1 MAGRMMEVYGSEVEV
16 TERERERIGSTWA
29 QFHTHRYSNFY
40 VYQYATGIA
49 GADHLVQRVADG
61 DPKAAEFYRAFLK
74 SAGSMY
80 PLEGLR
86 LAGVDMTSPQPVEAA
101 FATLA
106 GLVPRLEELMR

>member
-1 MAGRMMEVYGSEVEV
+1 VYGPEVVV
-16 TERERERIGSTWA
+16 TERDRQRIGSTWA
-29 QFHTHRYSNFY
+29 QFHTHLYSNFY

-49 GADHLVQRVADG
+49 GADHLVQRVANG
-61 DPKAAEFYRAFLK
+61 DPQAAESYLSFLK

-86 LAGVDMTSPQPVEAA
+86 LAGVDMNSPEPVEAA

-106 GLVPRLEELMR
+106 RMVSRLEELTGR